1 MSEHPEDGSAGGNS
15 RRLIVWACWISLGLV
30 AASLV
35 MIWEAAL
42 LPPIVA
48 HPSARVYLVTA
59 VVVWVLAAALY
70 RCSRAADGRLL
81 RLAKSMLLA
90 VSTGGVIGAG
100 VLAVT
105 TLPTVRIWSYHARWK
120 AYYAA
125 IRVDLRDLA
134 EAQAVS
140 VEQRG
145 EYGASVEELGFFSS
159 DGVELELF
167 GTPDGW
173 TARTTHPG
181 LTGFGHP
188 NAACVVFGGQIGV
201 KVAHRLPDGRVP
213 LREGEPLCDLG
224 EYVPGAREP

>member
-1 MSEHPEDGSAGGNS
+1 M
-15 RRLIVWACWISLGLV
+15 
-30 AASLV
+30 
-35 MIWEAAL
+35 

-70 RCSRAADGRLL
+70 TRSRGAGGRVL
-81 RLAKSMLLA
+81 RLAGSTLLA
-90 VSTGGVIGAG
+90 VSTGGMISAG

-105 TLPTVRIWSYHARWK
+105 TLPSVGIWSYHARWK

-125 IRVDLRDLA
+125 SRVDLRDLA
-134 EAQAVS
+134 EAQEVS
-140 VEQRG
+140 IEQRG
-145 EYGASVEELGFFSS
+145 VYGSSVEELEFYSS
-159 DGVELELF
+159 DGVDLELF

-181 LTGFGHP
+181 LAGFGYP

-201 KVAHRLPDGRVP
+201 KVVHRLPDGRVP
-213 LREGEPLCDLG
+213 LREGEPLCDFG
-224 EYVPGAREP
+224 EYVPEARDP